1 MMLDNMQPEI
11 PQLNVCVQLVQTM
24 RGWRWGK
31 LQALPPVAAL
41 DNRHFNDYI
50 EAMGDQIPMS
60 GDEEKDTADYLIE
73 LMKHQNVVCSTM
85 KNGHLL
91 MFKKKWLVDLLADH
105 PDSPQIYIFI
115 NRLDFVKGN

>member
-1 MMLDNMQPEI
+1 
-11 PQLNVCVQLVQTM
+11 
-24 RGWRWGK
+24 
-31 LQALPPVAAL
+31 
-41 DNRHFNDYI
+41 
-50 EAMGDQIPMS
+50 MS